1 MEQVTPRITELL
13 KASFRPEFLNRV
25 DETIIFNRLD
35 DDQIYRIAA
44 IQIDHLA
51 ARLREQRIEL
61 EVTEAA
67 QRYLAEAGF
76 DPQYGARPLRRA
88 IQQLVQNPL
97 AKLLIGGELT
107 DGSKVTVD
115 RAQDAAAGDPLRF
128 AVTAPAPAPTAA

>member
-1 MEQVTPRITELL
+1 MPQIGEML

-35 DDQIYRIAA
+35 DDQIFRIAA
-44 IQIDHLA
+44 LQLDHLA

-61 EVTEAA
+61 TITEAA

-88 IQQLVQNPL
+88 IQQQVQNPL

-107 DGSKVTVD
+107 DGSRITVD
-115 RAQDAAAGDPLRF
+115 RSPAGLDF
-128 AVTAPAPAPTAA
+128 HTAPGTP